1 MRNMLFAFLMALV
14 LFGGF
19 AFGQTAKVTNW
30 PAETKAID
38 AKYTQKAQELVN
50 GGIEFLLS
58 QRNINGGWWLGKPG
72 AKKGAFEPAITA
84 LVLKGLVQHPGY
96 TVENSVVKKG
106 FDILLDYQQPD
117 GGIYDPHQGRGN
129 YCTSIAVTALV
140 AAHNP
145 EFKPNIQKAVRYL
158 RGLQIKSGSVSPEG
172 MKITKDNPY
181 IGGVSYGKEHARPDL
196 NNLGWWMEG
205 MHSAGVKPSD
215 PAMQTALEF
224 VSRCQNRSESND
236 LAWAKDGS
244 NDGGFIYAPAKRDIN
259 VGESKAG
266 TGPGGKGLRSY
277 GSISYQGFKSLL
289 YAGLGK
295 DDPRVKGVY
304 AWIRKHWSLDCN
316 PNIPTKRSQQGM
328 YFYYLVFARTLRA
341 WGVDEIPAIGSDK
354 KYNWREEL
362 IDALAKRVCKNGS
375 WFNSAD
381 RWAEG
386 SPVLITAYE
395 VLALE
400 EVLKK

>member
-1 MRNMLFAFLMALV
+1 MKNMVVGFMITLV
-14 LFGGF
+14 LLGSF
-19 AFGQTAKVTNW
+19 AFGKTGKVTSW
-30 PAETKAID
+30 PVETKAID
-38 AKYTQKAQELVN
+38 AKYTEKAQELIN

-58 QRNINGGWWLGKPG
+58 QRNINGGWWIGEPKAG
-72 AKKGAFEPAITA
+72 KGAFEPAITA

-96 TVENSVVKKG
+96 TVENPVVKRG
-106 FDILLDYQQPD
+106 FEVLLSYQQSD

-129 YCTSIAVTALV
+129 YCTSIAVTGLV
-140 AAHNP
+140 AGHDP
-145 EFKPNIQKAVRYL
+145 KFKPNIQKAVKYL
-158 RGLQIKSGSVSPEG
+158 RRLQIKPGSVSPEG
-172 MKITKDNPY
+172 MEITKDNPY
-181 IGGVSYGKEHARPDL
+181 VGGVSYGKQHARPDL
-196 NNLGWWMEG
+196 NNVGWWVEA
-205 MHSAGVKPSD
+205 MHSAGVKSDD
-215 PAMQTALEF
+215 PAMQNALGF

-244 NDGGFIYAPAKRDIN
+244 NDGGFIYAPAKRDIT
-259 VGESKAG
+259 VGESKGG
-266 TGPGGKGLRSY
+266 TGPGGRGLRSY

-295 DDPRVKGVY
+295 NDPRVKGVY

-362 IDALAKRVCKNGS
+362 IDALAKRVHKNGS
-375 WFNSAD
+375 
-381 RWAEG
+381 
-386 SPVLITAYE
+386 
-395 VLALE
+395 
-400 EVLKK
+400 

>member
-1 MRNMLFAFLMALV
+1 MKNTMVGLLIVLLLLGSVAL
-14 LFGGF
+14 
-19 AFGQTAKVTNW
+19 AEKPKVTRW
-30 PAETKAID
+30 PVETKAID
-38 AKYTQKAQELVN
+38 TEYVQKAQKLID
-50 GGIEFLLS
+50 GGVEFLLS
-58 QRNINGGWWLGKPG
+58 QRNKNGGWWLGQPD
-72 AKKGAFEPAITA
+72 ADKGAFEPAITG
-84 LVLKGLVQHPGY
+84 LVLKGLMQHPGY
-96 TVENSVVKKG
+96 TVETPVVKKG
-106 FDILLDYQQPD
+106 FEVLLSYQQKD

-129 YCTSIAVTALV
+129 YCTSIAVTAL
-140 AAHNP
+140 AAANNP
-145 EFKPNIQKAVRYL
+145 KFKPNIEKAVKYL
-158 RGLQIKSGSVSPEG
+158 RSIQIQPGSVSPEG

-181 IGGVSYGKEHARPDL
+181 VGGVSYGKKHARPDL
-196 NNLGWWMEG
+196 NNVGWWVEA
-205 MHSAGVKPSD
+205 MHSAGVKSDD
-215 PAMQTALEF
+215 PAMQKALGF

-236 LAWAKDGS
+236 LVWAKAGS

-266 TGPGGKGLRSY
+266 PGPGGKGLRSY
-277 GSISYQGFKSLL
+277 GSISYQGFKSML

-295 DDPRVKGVY
+295 NDPRVKSVY

-341 WGVDEIPAIGSDK
+341 WGVDEISAVGGDE
-354 KYNWREEL
+354 KYNWRKDL
-362 IDALAKRVCKNGS
+362 IDALAKRVHKNGS
-375 WFNSAD
+375 WFNAAD

-386 SPVLITAYE
+386 SPVLVTAYE